1 MANESEVTLKV
12 KVDSKQAEKQVESL
26 TKNFSDAFSSG
37 TKDAT
42 KSFNSLFSTSSTGI
56 TSMVKGLG
64 LATVAIGAVGFAV
77 KEAFSAF
84 EDIAKVAD
92 ETNKINKQFDF
103 LAEKAGDTGGRLRAS
118 FEEVN
123 LGILDTEDILK
134 SASVALTNLSIPT
147 QDIAKNFEAARRTA
161 IALGGDTIQN
171 FEAINTAI
179 ASGNTR
185 VLKQIGLF
193 IDADSAVADYAA
205 SIGVAAKFL
214 TDAQRQAAIF
224 AAIQNKVNDSF
235 SNVDITTKTTS
246 ESFQQFRTAVGD
258 VGEAVAIALNKI
270 FGPSVS
276 ALLQKFSESLGVLS
290 NEILSRYGDETEK
303 AAATQQLLRQSLED
317 TVLSLQKEIAFMEEK
332 TKREGVLLGFKESE
346 INAVKKKL
354 QAVES
359 QIEKE
364 DILSMK
370 QQQAADF
377 LKNID
382 QEKAVLSAQDLQ
394 RLEARRLAEQALV
407 DQTRAQ
413 EIANLDAKLAAS
425 ITNEEIDRLAF
436 EKQILLAEQN
446 SAQLEALDAK
456 FKAQNLTNTQAH
468 IDARKALEEKGYLDS
483 NKIADDADKKK
494 KANAD
499 KIRQEE
505 LANQQAFFSAATSLQ
520 NSKTKE
526 LAAIG
531 KAAAITEIAIK
542 TPQAVA
548 SSFAFGTSFGGPVVG
563 FILGAI
569 AAAAM
574 AAQAAN
580 VAGVGLATG
589 ITAVPK
595 GFPND
600 TFPANLTS
608 GERVLS
614 VEQNKDLGKF
624 LDSQESQSSKS
635 IDLEQ
640 TNGLLAAIAERL
652 GQLENTIIVNV
663 GPREIMREVREGIRS
678 GQQVLS

>member
-42 KSFNSLFSTSSTGI
+42 KSINSLFSTSSVGI

-118 FEEVN
+118 FEQVN

-171 FEAINTAI
+171 FEAINSAI

-193 IDADSAVADYAA
+193 IDADTAIQDYAN

-214 TDAQRQAAIF
+214 TDAQREAAIF
-224 AAIQNKVNDSF
+224 QAIQNKVNDSF
-235 SNVDITTKTTS
+235 SNVDITTKTVS
-246 ESFQQFRTAVGD
+246 ESFQQFRTAIGN
-258 VGEAVAIALNKI
+258 VGEAIAIALNKM
-270 FGPSVS
+270 FGPAVS
-276 ALLQKFSESLGVLS
+276 SLLQKFSESLGSLA
-290 NEILSRYGDETEK
+290 NEVIVRFGSTTEQ
-303 AAATQQLLRQSLED
+303 AAAKQELLN
-317 TVLSLQKEIAFMEEK
+317 EK
-332 TKREGVLLGFKESE
+332 LDSE
-346 INAVKKKL
+346 INKLNELKKIQEEQVGRSLSGINTRVEQQQKVVDKI
-354 QAVES
+354 QA

-364 DILSMK
+364 DTLRMK
-370 QQQAADF
+370 QQQAVDS
-377 LKNID
+377 LKASD
-382 QEKAVLSAQDLQ
+382 SVKEELSAKDLQ
-394 RLEARRLAEQALV
+394 RIEARRLAEQALV

-413 EIANLDAKLAAS
+413 EIANLDAKIANTEAAD
-425 ITNEEIDRLAF
+425 EIDRFTEEKKLLAF
-436 EKQILLAEQN
+436 EQNQIA
-446 SAQLEALDAK
+446 LEALDRK
-456 FKAQNLTNTQAH
+456 FREQNLTDTLAH
-468 IDARKALEEKGYLDS
+468 QEAKKALITKGALDIAKIETDAEKL
-483 NKIADDADKKK
+483 KKS
-494 KANAD
+494 NAD
-499 KIRQEE
+499 KLRQQQ
-505 LANQQAFFSAATSLQ
+505 LADQAAFFNAATTLQ
-520 NSKTKE
+520 SSKSKE

-548 SSFAFGTSFGGPVVG
+548 SSFAFGTSIGGPVVG
-563 FILGAI
+563 FILAAI
-569 AAAAM
+569 AGVAM

-624 LDSQESQSSKS
+624 LDSQESQDSKS

>member
-42 KSFNSLFSTSSTGI
+42 KSFNSLFSTSSVGI

-193 IDADSAVADYAA
+193 IDADSAIQDYAA

-214 TDAQRQAAIF
+214 TDAQREAAIF
-224 AAIQNKVNDSF
+224 SAIQAKVSDSF
-235 SNVDITTKTTS
+235 SNVDLTTKTVS
-246 ESFQQFRTAVGD
+246 ESFQQFRTALGD
-258 VGEAVAIALNKI
+258 VGEAIAIALTKI
-270 FGPSVS
+270 FGPAVS
-276 ALLQKFSESLGVLS
+276 TLLQKFSESLAGLANEVLVRFGS
-290 NEILSRYGDETEK
+290 STEQAAAKQEILNS
-303 AAATQQLLRQSLED
+303 SL
-317 TVLSLQKEIAFMEEK
+317 
-332 TKREGVLLGFKESE
+332 ESE
-346 INAVKKKL
+346 IEKLNELKKIQEEQVGRSLSGINTRVEQQQKVVDKL
-354 QAVES
+354 QLQV
-359 QIEKE
+359 EKE
-364 DILSMK
+364 DMLRMK
-370 QQQAADF
+370 QQQSIDS
-377 LKNID
+377 LKAND
-382 QEKAVLSAQDLQ
+382 AVKAELSAKDLQ

-413 EIANLDAKLAAS
+413 EIANLDAKIANTEAV
-425 ITNEEIDRLAF
+425 EEIDRFTEEKKLLAF
-436 EKQILLAEQN
+436 EQN
-446 SAQLEALDAK
+446 QVALENLDRK
-456 FKAQNLTNTQAH
+456 FREQNLTDTLAH
-468 IDARKALEEKGYLDS
+468 QEAKKALIEKGALD
-483 NKIADDADKKK
+483 IAQIELNAEKKK

-499 KIRQEE
+499 KLRQEQ
-505 LANQQAFFSAATSLQ
+505 LADQQAFFSAATSLQ